1 MKLTFLNYLFVLSI
15 FIVSCSQE
23 NQTPQS
29 PVTNQIRSSQNAY
42 AGGLLLGKPFLI
54 SEIKYPA
61 NGWYARSGVLSAYN
75 DKGQPLYAN
84 IYTVFNL
91 SNNRTQLPDAFSI
104 TAPSVDFSF
113 LPHVLAAS
121 DYYETY
127 DFKQLF
133 TVGKKKIAFGTSFS
147 EVGFGELQ
155 DGFSIDFISTE
166 YGNAIN
172 ERFVSSRFGKQDEKS
187 SFEISSITVHS
198 SYEITVNYKINCKM
212 YNEKG
217 KYLGDLVNGEVRV
230 KHTKGQLSW

>member
-1 MKLTFLNYLFVLSI
+1 MKLTFLKYLFILSI

-23 NQTPQS
+23 NQAPQS
-29 PVTNQIRSSQNAY
+29 LVTNQVRASQNAY
-42 AGGLLLGKPFLI
+42 VGGFLLGKPFLI
-54 SEIKYPA
+54 SEVKFPA
-61 NGWYARSGVLSAYN
+61 NGWYVNSRVLSAYN
-75 DKGQPLYAN
+75 DRGQPLYAN
-84 IYTVFNL
+84 IHTVFNFVT
-91 SNNRTQLPDAFSI
+91 NKAQLPGACSI

-133 TVGKKKIAFGTSFS
+133 TVGKKKFAFGTSFS
-147 EVGFGELQ
+147 DIGYSELQ
-155 DGFSIDFISTE
+155 DGFSIDFIGTE

-172 ERFVSSRFGKQDEKS
+172 ERFMSSRLGKQDEKS
-187 SFEISSITVHS
+187 SFEIISVIVHS
-198 SYEITVNYKINCKM
+198 SYEITVNYKISCKM
-212 YNEKG
+212 YNQNG

>member
-1 MKLTFLNYLFVLSI
+1 MFFA
-15 FIVSCSQE
+15 FINLIGCVKE
-23 NQTPQS
+23 ET
-29 PVTNQIRSSQNAY
+29 TTQNFATDELRNSKDEY
-42 AGGLLLGKPFLI
+42 MVGSLLGKPFLVRQ
-54 SEIKYPA
+54 SKFP
-61 NGWYARSGVLSAYN
+61 NDGWYPTNGVISAAN
-75 DKGQPLYAN
+75 DEGKPLYAN
-84 IYTVFNL
+84 VFSVFNL
-91 SNNRTQLPDAFSI
+91 SKNKAVIPGNCSI

-113 LPHVLAAS
+113 LPHVIAAS
-121 DYYETY
+121 DYYANY

-147 EVGFGELQ
+147 RVSFEQLQ

-166 YGNAIN
+166 YGDAIN

-187 SFEISSITVHS
+187 SFEIISVTVHS